1 MDLKDNIDRFF
12 TDDLLKNLGKCK
24 TEKFEKGKTII
35 RQDFY
40 VNVLPIVLSGS
51 LRVFRKT
58 EEKEILIYYIHPSET
73 CIVTLN
79 CLIDQKASYVEV
91 SAANTSE
98 VILVPLHKVVELQR
112 KNASWNNFLLKNFF
126 SKSQQ
131 LFKLFDDLAFASM
144 DKRIKN
150 HLYQLASKNN
160 EIIYITHQELANE
173 LGTSR
178 VVISR
183 ILKHLELEGLIALLR
198 GAIQLKDI
206 KRMDAGNDQVKM
218 FSKLYGALLPSSY
231 IK

>member
-1 MDLKDNIDRFF
+1 MDLKDNMESFF
-12 TDDLLKNLGKCK
+12 TEDLLKNLDNCK
-24 TEKFEKGKTII
+24 KEKFEKGKTIV

-58 EEKEILIYYIHPSET
+58 EEKEILIYYVHPSET

-91 SAANTSE
+91 AASSPCE
-98 VILVPLHKVVELQR
+98 VILVPLNKVVEWQR
-112 KNASWNNFLLKNFF
+112 NNACWNNFLLKNFF

-131 LFKLFDDLAFASM
+131 LFKLFDDLAFAPM

-206 KRMDAGNDQVKM
+206 KRMNVGNDQVQM
-218 FSKLYGALLPSSY
+218 FSRLYGALLPSSY
-231 IK
+231 VK